1 MSTVY
6 LNDWIAIY
14 FFLCKVVLIKKCMV
28 LQLSVRDKTSLH
40 VLVFVQH
47 WRVFYMSFDSE
58 ILYRIIY
65 RCIYGRLFIK
75 TFVCF

>member
-6 LNDWIAIY
+6 LNDWIVIY

-40 VLVFVQH
+40 VLGFVQH
-47 WRVFYMSFDSE
+47 WVVFYMGFDSE
-58 ILYRIIY
+58 ILYSIIY
-65 RCIYGRLFIK
+65 RSIYGRLFIK